1 MEIRIRKIWC
11 CRYRIIVLDS
21 KLKLCSKYKKWK
33 CGTLFLYWNRITVP
47 NILNLFPWIVPA
59 DIIHRITRLWNI
71 CVHLWLLSDGLYHFN
86 ERALRFRTTAR
97 TWRIKNWGTTSMSI
111 RRHFLLFCLFPSE
124 LYPARLSSYLPSTL
138 TCPERFW
145 PNSLCS
151 IAPQKLKI
159 ICAK

>member
-1 MEIRIRKIWC
+1 ME
-11 CRYRIIVLDS
+11 
-21 KLKLCSKYKKWK
+21 LCSFIE
-33 CGTLFLYWNRITVP
+33 TAITVP

-59 DIIHRITRLWNI
+59 DIIYRITRLWNI

-86 ERALRFRTTAR
+86 KRALRFRTTAR
-97 TWRIKNWGTTSMSI
+97 SWRIKDWGTTSMSL
-111 RRHFLLFCLFPSE
+111 RRHFLLFCLFSSE

-159 ICAK
+159 ICAE